1 MKCSKC
7 DTELIGD
14 NLICAHCGAEI
25 QIVPDFEPE
34 LEESISE
41 ALLNVVDELNPDAM
55 AASEVADAAPPK
67 VRLIA
72 WLNVEN
78 MRSLLGKWKLQLITV
93 LLATLILIVAIIV
106 VGHIVRDNSAPY
118 QIGLAAKYAVAG
130 DYENAIYAMEKA
142 DALRPG
148 DFSLRFTLAEYY
160 YQNNDP
166 DGAVRVLLP
175 MLNTS
180 AYTWA
185 EQDKCYERIIEIW
198 SERGDFADIADLL
211 ICSRDADLIAQYQH
225 YLSAAPSFS
234 EASGTFDEDFR
245 LILSADP
252 GGRILYSL
260 DGKDPDVNSIVY
272 TGPITFTP
280 GDYSVAA
287 VFENEYGILS
297 DVVTHVYFI
306 EEKKAAPP
314 QISLDSG
321 LYVEAAKII
330 VDIPPGSTVYYST
343 DKSIPDEDGRQ
354 YMGPINMPLGISEF
368 NFIAIYESGLES
380 EVVTRNYEYRL
391 PGGIGH
397 EEAAENVLRAQISR
411 GQVLD
416 ESGKAVDGDGYYL
429 YVTESP
435 VEISGQGLYYMVI
448 EYYKEGDAR
457 PEKTGHIYAAHSIT
471 GEAVHL
477 VHDDEGQLVAVVL

>member
-7 DTELIGD
+7 DTELIED
-14 NLICAHCGAEI
+14 NLICARCGAEI

-41 ALLNVVDELNPDAM
+41 VLLTVAEELSPDMAQSSENADDLPKKTWSLSAM
-55 AASEVADAAPPK
+55 DAKKLRA
-67 VRLIA
+67 
-72 WLNVEN
+72 
-78 MRSLLGKWKLQLITV
+78 LLGKWKLHLITALV
-93 LLATLILIVAIIV
+93 ALVVVTAAIIII
-106 VGHIVRDNSAPY
+106 GRIVRENSAPY
-118 QIGLAAKYAVAG
+118 QIELAAGHAAEG
-130 DYENAIYAMEKA
+130 DFTGAIAAMEKA

-148 DFSLRFTLAEYY
+148 DFSLRFLLAEYY
-160 YQNNDP
+160 YLNQDP
-166 DGAVRVLLP
+166 DGAVRVLLS

-185 EQDKCYERIIEIW
+185 EQDECYGRIIEIW

-211 ICSRDADLIAQYQH
+211 IRSRDADLIAQYQH
-225 YLSAAPSFS
+225 YLSEAPTFS

-245 LILSADP
+245 LIISAGS

-260 DGKDPDVNSIVY
+260 DGKDPDANSIVY
-272 TGPITFTP
+272 VGPITFTA

-297 DVVTHVYFI
+297 DVTSHVYFI
-306 EEKKAAPP
+306 EPQKAPPP

-321 LYVEAAKII
+321 LYVEASKII

-343 DKSIPDEDGRQ
+343 DGSIPDAESRL
-354 YMGPINMPLGISEF
+354 YAEPINMPLGISDF
-368 NFIAIYESGLES
+368 NFIAIYESGPAS
-380 EVVTRNYEYRL
+380 AVVTRNYEYRL
-391 PGGIGH
+391 PGGISP
-397 EEAAENVLRAQISR
+397 EEAADNVLRAQIRR

-416 ESGKAVDGDGYYL
+416 ESGRAADGEGYYL
-429 YVTESP
+429 YKTEQA

-448 EYYKEGDAR
+448 EYYREGDAR

-471 GEAVHL
+471 GEAAHL
-477 VHDDEGQLVAVVL
+477 VHDEEGRLVAVVL